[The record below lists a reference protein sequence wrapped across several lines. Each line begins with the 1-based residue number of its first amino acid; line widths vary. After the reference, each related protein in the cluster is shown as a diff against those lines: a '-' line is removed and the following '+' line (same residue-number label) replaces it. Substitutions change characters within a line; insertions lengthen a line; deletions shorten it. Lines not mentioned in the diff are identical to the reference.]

1 MKEEHSAT
9 TELSSRYLWDCTQHR
24 PVMTPDGEYVCT
36 KCGIVLSD
44 IDDLS
49 GDEIIGATSLI
60 PKDTQTPLGS
70 RSTVNL
76 YLSHK
81 LGGGEVKSLPGLSTT
96 RSLEIANRD
105 DDFDDENHP
114 SEKGGESKEWRTK
127 KKGRRKKKR
136 GANSYLSRFS
146 NACSKLGLTHAESE
160 HAWHLFS
167 RLCDELRNPDAHIVI
182 NTSEIACYSIAA
194 GVAATTKRIL
204 GERVIA
210 TAVMFAFHSKSVR
223 DLYCIRRI
231 VETHSEVVTGISK
244 PALTASAKWI
254 RGRY

>member
-9 TELSSRYLWDCTQHR
+9 VQHSSCYPWNCSKHR
-24 PVMTPDGEYVCT
+24 PVMAPDGEYVCT

-44 IDDLS
+44 SGSDLPEDEKIDSSLS
-49 GDEIIGATSLI
+49 SSSSPITDSQVQNPRSNISLF
-60 PKDTQTPLGS
+60 
-70 RSTVNL
+70 
-76 YLSHK
+76 LSHK
-81 LGGGEVKSLPGLSTT
+81 LGGSEVRNLPGLSTA
-96 RSLEIANRD
+96 RSLEIANRED
-105 DDFDDENHP
+105 DDYTSD
-114 SEKGGESKEWRTK
+114 KGGKKKDRSKKKK
-127 KKGRRKKKR
+127 KKG
-136 GANSYLSRFS
+136 AIPYLSRFS

-182 NTSEIACYSIAA
+182 NTSEIACYTIAA
-194 GVAATTKRIL
+194 GVAATTKRVL
-204 GERVIA
+204 GERAIA
-210 TAVMFAFHSKSVR
+210 NAVMFAFHSKSVR

-231 VETHSEVVTGISK
+231 VETHSEAVTGISK

>member
-1 MKEEHSAT
+1 MA
-9 TELSSRYLWDCTQHR
+9 
-24 PVMTPDGEYVCT
+24 PDGEYVCS

-44 IDDLS
+44 SYDLPEDEKIDSSLS
-49 GDEIIGATSLI
+49 SSSSPITDSQVQNPRSNISLF
-60 PKDTQTPLGS
+60 
-70 RSTVNL
+70 
-76 YLSHK
+76 LSHK
-81 LGGGEVKSLPGLSTT
+81 LGGSEVRNLPGLSTA
-96 RSLEIANRD
+96 RSLEIANRED
-105 DDFDDENHP
+105 DDYTSDK
-114 SEKGGESKEWRTK
+114 SGEKKDRSKKKK
-127 KKGRRKKKR
+127 KKG
-136 GANSYLSRFS
+136 ANAYLSRFS

-182 NTSEIACYSIAA
+182 NTSEIACYTIAA

-204 GERVIA
+204 GERAIA
-210 TAVMFAFHSKSVR
+210 SAVMFAFHSKSVR

-231 VETHSEVVTGISK
+231 VETHSEAVTGISK